1 MNAATTAYR
10 QQALAVRAETYRD
23 MLRLWPAFSTDNPTA
38 FAAWLAGAS
47 AVVRRD
53 HARFAA
59 LTARYLGAYALVEG
73 REPPRPAPA
82 ERLPQE
88 QVKTS
93 LEVTSIGAYAIARRS
108 GKNSDEA
115 RRIAAVRSSGA
126 ASRLALNGGRSVIQQ
141 TAKAGGIKG
150 WTRVG
155 SARCDLCKTLLGRFY
170 PPSTAAFQCHDH
182 CACTFEP
189 FFG

>member
-10 QQALAVRAETYRD
+10 QQVLAVRAETYRD
-23 MLRLWPAFSTDNPTA
+23 MLRLWPAFDPND
-38 FAAWLAGAS
+38 FAAWLIGAS

-53 HARFAA
+53 HARSAA

-73 REPPRPAPA
+73 REAPRSAPA
-82 ERLPQE
+82 EPLPAE
-88 QVKTS
+88 QVRTS
-93 LEVTSIGAYAIARRS
+93 LEVTSIGAYAIARRA
-108 GKNSDEA
+108 GKTTDEA

-150 WTRVG
+150 WTRAG
-155 SARCDLCKTLLGRFY
+155 SPRCDLCKTLLGRFY
-170 PPSTAAFQCHDH
+170 PPSTRAFQCHDH

-189 FFG
+189 YFG